1 MMIKNLQEVA
11 ESTLRDIS
19 FNLDDWSVVL
29 SDSHNVD
36 VNHQKSTIEYY
47 VSYFEGKNLSFVLYE
62 NNKPVGV
69 FPLFIH
75 KDQEGYL
82 ISGDGSNLINP
93 LFISNIAKKTKKRL
107 EGKIIEIIQQISK
120 KIAIKKI
127 QLFDTNT
134 VLSSWYLLWL
144 ERANRSFSTYQL
156 AINLEHSIDEI
167 RLGFRKSYKPLTNK
181 ALKDWDISICNDN
194 LDENFEA
201 FRLLHLEVVGKE
213 TRGRETWDIQKQQIV
228 NNEAF
233 LVMVKDNDT
242 LIGAG
247 LFSYTKDMG
256 VYAVGAYKREL
267 FDKPIGHGVQI
278 KAIEFL
284 KEKNCKRYLIGQKM
298 TALDESQPTDKEMSI
313 SHFKEGFAS
322 YVYIQPHLDVS
333 V

>member
-93 LFISNIAKKTKKRL
+93 LFISNITKKTKKRL
-107 EGKIIEIIQQISK
+107 ERKIIEIIQQISK

-247 LFSYTKDMG
+247 LFYYTKDMG

>member
-313 SHFKEGFAS
+313 SHFKEGLAR